1 MKQKHELGVNK
12 KLTITPYGGLGE
24 IGMNCMLIET
34 ESTAILIDCGLMF
47 SELDH
52 FGVEFVIPNFSHMLT
67 KKAKIKAIFA
77 THGHEDHIGAL
88 SFALKAGIRAPI
100 YASQFTTLMI
110 RERLKETGMHET
122 VPLNVMNPGGHVD
135 VGDIRITAA
144 SVNHSIIDAFALLI
158 DTPLGKIIH
167 TGDFKMDA
175 SPHFGD
181 IMDQSVFKKAGDEG
195 VLLLMSDSTN
205 VEREEHG
212 HQDTNI
218 AENFEELFK
227 KAEGLI
233 LISMFSSNVGRMANI
248 FTMAEKMGKKIALT
262 GRSMEQNVRL
272 AHERGVI
279 SVNSNLF
286 IPIDNLRQYDRK
298 KVIVMSTGCQGEPR
312 SALNRIAHAEHAHV
326 KLDQGDLVILSSS
339 EIPGNEVSISKLINE
354 LFKCGADVLYDAIED
369 VHTSGHATR
378 PELKKMIE
386 MVKPQFFL
394 PIHGEYRH
402 LVHHATLAEE
412 CGVKSENICVVQ
424 NGEVIE
430 VGPDGIQIVDEITEL
445 RVLVAGREGDEITKT
460 LLKDRRRLGEMGVVF
475 CLMTREKD
483 SGKILSKPEI
493 IARGLVNETMESW
506 LLDEA
511 LKVVQEQIQRYKKE
525 LNQGVI
531 NKDFAEEIRV
541 ELRRFFERNI
551 GKKPTVIPMIMDV

>member
-1 MKQKHELGVNK
+1 MKNDKNSKV
-12 KLTITPYGGLGE
+12 TITPYGGLGE

-34 ESTAILIDCGLMF
+34 ETSAILIDCGLMF

-52 FGVEFVIPNFSHMLT
+52 FGVEFVIPNFSHLLT
-67 KKAKIKAIFA
+67 KKNKIKAIFA

-110 RERLKETGMHET
+110 RERLRETGMHET
-122 VPLNVMNPGGHVD
+122 VPLNVMAPGAHVEL
-135 VGDIRITAA
+135 GDLKVTVA
-144 SVNHSIIDAFALLI
+144 SVNHSIIDAFALFI
-158 DTPLGKIIH
+158 DTPIGKIIH
-167 TGDFKMDA
+167 TGDFKIDA

-181 IMDQSVFKKAGDEG
+181 IMDSNEFKKAGDAG

-205 VEREEHG
+205 VEREHPDLLDEK
-212 HQDTNI
+212 I
-218 AENFEELFK
+218 AENFELLFK

-233 LISMFSSNVGRMANI
+233 LVSMFSSNVGRMANI
-248 FTMAEKMGKKIALT
+248 FAIAEKMGKKIAVT

-272 AHERGVI
+272 AHERGAI
-279 SVNSNLF
+279 AVNSNLF
-286 IPIDNLRQYDRK
+286 IPIDKLRQYDRK
-298 KVIVMSTGCQGEPR
+298 NVIVMSTGCQGEPR

-339 EIPGNEVSISKLINE
+339 QIPGNEVPISKLINE
-354 LFKCGADVLYDAIED
+354 LFKCGADILYDTIED

-378 PELKKMIE
+378 PELKKMLE
-386 MVKPQFFL
+386 MVKPKYFI

-402 LVHHATLAEE
+402 LVHHAMLAEE
-412 CGVKSENICVVQ
+412 CGVAQGNICVAQ
-424 NGEVIE
+424 NGEVVE
-430 VGPDGIQIVDEITEL
+430 LTPDTIQIVDEITEL
-445 RVLVAGREGDEITKT
+445 RVLVAGREGVEVTKT

-475 CLMTREKD
+475 CLLTREKE

-493 IARGLVNETMESW
+493 IARGLVNESMEPW
-506 LLDEA
+506 LIEEA
-511 LKVVQEQIQRYKKE
+511 IKVVQDQILKYKQDLKA
-525 LNQGVI
+525 GIV

-541 ELRRFFERNI
+541 ELRRFLERNI
-551 GKKPTVIPMIMDV
+551 GKKPTVIPLIMDV